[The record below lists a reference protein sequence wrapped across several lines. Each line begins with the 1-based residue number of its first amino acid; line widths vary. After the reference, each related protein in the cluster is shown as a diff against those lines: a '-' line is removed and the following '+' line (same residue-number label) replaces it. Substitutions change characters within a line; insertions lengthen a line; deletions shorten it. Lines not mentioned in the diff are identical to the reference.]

1 MIAGRAFVSE
11 SDIAAPNKPVNAPR
25 AAHAP
30 FRMVISGRRHLRGVN
45 QETRLLDRTPLPR
58 RLRRRMSYVCAN
70 LVFVERELVSGWG
83 EVRIHISI
91 ADGTERRW

>member
-1 MIAGRAFVSE
+1 MRRFEWLFLS
-11 SDIAAPNKPVNAPR
+11 
-25 AAHAP
+25 
-30 FRMVISGRRHLRGVN
+30 RRHLRGVN
-45 QETRLLDRTPLPR
+45 QETSLLARTPLPR